1 MSVFSV
7 SVAMHRH
14 AEPSSSSIV
23 GISLVGRRAS
33 YRRNIS
39 ASRTSRRR
47 TMLGVPGDRSRIR
60 QLSVVEPP
68 EEKTVEL
75 SEPVE

>member
-1 MSVFSV
+1 
-7 SVAMHRH
+7 
-14 AEPSSSSIV
+14 
-23 GISLVGRRAS
+23 
-33 YRRNIS
+33 
-39 ASRTSRRR
+39 
-47 TMLGVPGDRSRIR
+47 MLGVPGDRSRIR